1 MKKNGFCSATSGL
14 HGSTVLP
21 FLISTEAYPG
31 LDNPAATEED
41 QNGADETLNCPPPKI
56 WRLQLYFR
64 PREARGGTGVLTPS
78 KAP

>member
-41 QNGADETLNCPPPKI
+41 QM
-56 WRLQLYFR
+56 
-64 PREARGGTGVLTPS
+64 ART
-78 KAP
+78 KR